1 MLTVSKALSSGQA
14 QKYHK
19 LEFTSKSQSYYG
31 QGDEVKGEWQ
41 GKLTASLGL
50 KGNVA
55 PLEFSRLAEGI
66 HPQTEEPMVRH
77 RVAMDYKNP
86 DGTTTKAVEHR
97 AGWDATF
104 SAPKSVSLT
113 ALVGGEIGRAHV

>member
-50 KGNVA
+50 KGECRSIRVLATRGGHSSADRGADGQA
-55 PLEFSRLAEGI
+55 PRRNGL
-66 HPQTEEPMVRH
+66 QEP
-77 RVAMDYKNP
+77 
-86 DGTTTKAVEHR
+86 
-97 AGWDATF
+97 GWHYDQ
-104 SAPKSVSLT
+104 
-113 ALVGGEIGRAHV
+113 GR

>member
-41 GKLTASLGL
+41 GKLAASLGL

-55 PLEFSRLAEGI
+55 PFRVLATRGRRSSADGGADGEASRRNGLQES
-66 HPQTEEPMVRH
+66 
-77 RVAMDYKNP
+77 
-86 DGTTTKAVEHR
+86 
-97 AGWDATF
+97 GWHDDQ
-104 SAPKSVSLT
+104 
-113 ALVGGEIGRAHV
+113 GR